1 MDFKEA
7 ITGALKKETGVD
19 IILEIPPSPTLGDFA
34 FPCFTLAKT
43 MKKAPAVI
51 ANELSKSLKI
61 KGITSIKANGPYL
74 NFFVDKSLLADKVL
88 NDILKDK
95 NYGGSREGVGKHVLI
110 EHTSNNPNADI
121 HVGRARNSIIADS
134 MVRLLKFQ
142 GYETKVHYFIND
154 IGKQIAMLVLA
165 AKGKKPTYEQLL
177 QLYVDFNAELKQH
190 AELEQDVFQLL
201 NKLENGDANVRKQF
215 RDIVEVCIAGHRAIL
230 HDAGIEFDSFDY
242 ESDYLF
248 NKKTERVL
256 AQLKETKK
264 LFTDEQQRTVLDLK
278 GFPEVESAMKSPVL
292 VLTRNDGTSLYPLRD
307 IAYSIDKALWAK
319 GRNILILGEDQKLY
333 FQQISAALSLL
344 KVTPPEIV
352 HYAFIVLADGKM
364 STRSGNVVLFSEF
377 MNDAIERAKKEILAR
392 TPDMKGKKLDDLAKT
407 IGLGAIK
414 FSIAKVSADK
424 MITFDWNQALS
435 FEGDSAPYCQYAHAR
450 INSILEKA
458 EKRGKVDA
466 SLLTHATESI
476 LITRL
481 GTFSDIVASATNHLS
496 PHIIVNYAKELAQ
509 DFTAFYHS
517 CPVLLAEDK
526 HLKEA
531 RLALCEAT
539 KQIMKTALNLIGID
553 APESM

>member
-7 ITGALKKETGVD
+7 ITQALKKETGVD
-19 IILEIPPSPTLGDFA
+19 IILEVPPSPTLGDFA
-34 FPCFTLAKT
+34 FPCFLLAKT
-43 MKKAPAVI
+43 MKKAPAII
-51 ANELSKSLKI
+51 ANELSKSLRI
-61 KGITSIKANGPYL
+61 KGVASIKANGPYL

-88 NDILKDK
+88 HDILKDK
-95 NYGGSREGVGKHVLI
+95 NYGSSGEGKGQHVLI

-121 HVGRARNSIIADS
+121 HVGRARNSIIADAI
-134 MVRLLKFQ
+134 VRILKFR
-142 GYETKVHYFIND
+142 GFATDVHYFVND

-177 QLYVDFNAELKQH
+177 QLYVDFNTELKQH

-201 NKLENGDANVRKQF
+201 NKLENGDAKVKKQF
-215 RDIVEVCIAGHRAIL
+215 RDIVDVCIAGHRAIL
-230 HDAGIEFDSFDY
+230 KEANITFDHFDY

-256 AQLKETKK
+256 QQLKETKK

-307 IAYSIDKALWAK
+307 IAYSMDKAVWAK

-344 KVTPPEIV
+344 NVKPPEIV
-352 HYAFIVLADGKM
+352 HYAFIVLAEGKM
-364 STRSGNVVLFSEF
+364 STRAGNVVLFSTF
-377 MNDAIERAKKEILAR
+377 VQDAISRAKKEILAR
-392 TPDMKGKKLDDLAKT
+392 TPGIKEKKLDELARI

-414 FSIAKVSADK
+414 FSVAKVSADK

-458 EKRGKVDA
+458 DKRGKVDA
-466 SLLTHATESI
+466 SLLTHAAESI
-476 LITRL
+476 LLTRL
-481 GTFSDIVASATNHLS
+481 ATFPDIVSSAATHLS

-509 DFTAFYHS
+509 DFTAFYHA
-517 CPVLLAEDK
+517 CPVLTAEDK
-526 HLKEA
+526 HLVDA

-539 KQIMKTALNLIGID
+539 KQVLQTALGLVGID
-553 APESM
+553 APDSM

>member
-1 MDFKEA
+1 M
-7 ITGALKKETGVD
+7 
-19 IILEIPPSPTLGDFA
+19 
-34 FPCFTLAKT
+34 C
-43 MKKAPAVI
+43 
-51 ANELSKSLKI
+51 
-61 KGITSIKANGPYL
+61 GP
-74 NFFVDKSLLADKVL
+74 
-88 NDILKDK
+88 
-95 NYGGSREGVGKHVLI
+95 
-110 EHTSNNPNADI
+110 
-121 HVGRARNSIIADS
+121 
-134 MVRLLKFQ
+134 
-142 GYETKVHYFIND
+142 
-154 IGKQIAMLVLA
+154 
-165 AKGKKPTYEQLL
+165 
-177 QLYVDFNAELKQH
+177 